1 MYRNTLNRV
10 DPDVIKH
17 DRFRRN
23 RIPNLQHAARKQV
36 QRTLRIGFAHFQ
48 MQVRAARRTPVA
60 RQGDLFALLENE
72 FAGRRRNIHS
82 ERFAN
87 ILYLMDIPL
96 DRVRKTFQVT
106 VNARRAIR
114 MIYVKGLAESGRT
127 DGDADDRAVGNRTD
141 RLVDYALGLDIDA
154 RMEMVAAQLAV
165 IGRQQHRKRDRRN
178 EPELGSHRRMRR
190 ILSRQRAGITDC
202 RRQNNPFF
210 NPAQFAISHLQS
222 FFTYSPSPT
231 SRSTKSPTVSKS
243 KPSPTP

>member
-1 MYRNTLNRV
+1 
-10 DPDVIKH
+10 
-17 DRFRRN
+17 
-23 RIPNLQHAARKQV
+23 
-36 QRTLRIGFAHFQ
+36 

-190 ILSRQRAGITDC
+190 ILSR
-202 RRQNNPFF
+202 
-210 NPAQFAISHLQS
+210 
-222 FFTYSPSPT
+222 
-231 SRSTKSPTVSKS
+231 
-243 KPSPTP
+243 